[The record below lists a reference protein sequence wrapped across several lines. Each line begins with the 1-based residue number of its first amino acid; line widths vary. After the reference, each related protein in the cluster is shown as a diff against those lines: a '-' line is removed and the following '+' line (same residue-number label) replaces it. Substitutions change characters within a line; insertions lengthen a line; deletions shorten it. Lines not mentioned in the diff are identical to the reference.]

1 LQLSPAALKK
11 FTRSGTDRVI
21 KIQNGNFLHLRG
33 RDKVADQIPPPPF
46 FRAENGTNKMQKH
59 GEPGPLRILFRKF
72 HRLKLHRFNQQT
84 GHAEQHSGKFL
95 IA

>member
-1 LQLSPAALKK
+1 VARIALLKFKTAISCTYAAAIKSP
-11 FTRSGTDRVI
+11 I
-21 KIQNGNFLHLRG
+21 KS
-33 RDKVADQIPPPPF
+33 PPPF